1 MITLC
6 FLCFKT
12 WSCIAKLSFYDKY
25 KEIYM
30 ILGYNNRR
38 PVAMAAILNK
48 KLSSAWIFGVG
59 IQVTFLKISA
69 FYIFSRSNPN
79 APGLIH
85 LSSKS
90 KQRVISLLVIV
101 TDCQIIVKCYRNQ
114 FWFSQPKS
122 FIDNNLLSEN
132 SDTHYDIRNCV

>member
-1 MITLC
+1 
-6 FLCFKT
+6 
-12 WSCIAKLSFYDKY
+12 
-25 KEIYM
+25 M

-38 PVAMAAILNK
+38 PVAMAANLNK
-48 KLSSAWIFGVG
+48 KFSSAWIFGVG
-59 IQVTFLKISA
+59 IQVIFLKISA

-90 KQRVISLLVIV
+90 KQRVISLLIIV

-114 FWFSQPKS
+114 FWFSQQKS

-132 SDTHYDIRNCV
+132 SDTHYDFRNCV